1 MPNVTL
7 APDVYCVG
15 VKDPGLTVF
24 DIVIPTRYG
33 TTYNSYLVKGTEKTA
48 LIDCVKRPFAGEFL
62 RNIEEV
68 LPIPK
73 IDYVIVN
80 HSEPDHAGAL
90 VDLLDRHPN
99 VTVLLSRSAKTFVD
113 NLVNTGYPFRIVN
126 DNEEL
131 SLGGKTLRFI
141 NAPFLHWPDTIL
153 TYLVEDRILF
163 PCDFLGA
170 HYSSP
175 HTFNDELH
183 EPEKARKAFEFYYS
197 TIMRPYKE
205 HILKACGKVKNLPLE
220 MIAPSH
226 GPVLRKEPL
235 TYLAWYEER
244 ASVSSRVKEKKVVIV
259 YASAYGNTAA
269 MARKVAEGVT
279 AGGLTP
285 VLMNSVEVPVEE
297 IIDRLEES
305 VGFLIGTPTLNSNV
319 PHPILHLI
327 ANLVVLNMKGKVA
340 SVFGSY
346 GWSGEA
352 IKTVQ
357 DILTSMRIKV
367 VPDPIR
373 VRMAPSEQDLRD
385 CVDFG
390 RKFAAIAAAPPPG
403 E

>member
-1 MPNVTL
+1 MPTATL
-7 APDVYCVG
+7 APGVHSVG

-24 DIVIPTRYG
+24 DIVIPTKYG
-33 TTYNSYLVKGTEKTA
+33 TTYNAYLVRGTSMTA

-62 RNIEEV
+62 RNVEEI
-68 LPIPK
+68 LPVAD
-73 IDYVIVN
+73 IDYVVVN

-90 VDLLDRHPN
+90 VDLLDRNPN

-113 NLVNTGYPFRIVN
+113 NLVNTGFPFRVVG
-126 DNEEL
+126 DDEEL
-131 SLGGKTLRFI
+131 PLGGKTLRFI
-141 NAPFLHWPDTIL
+141 HAPFLHWPDTIL

-175 HTFNDELH
+175 HTYNDELH
-183 EPEKARKAFEFYYS
+183 EPGKARDAFEFYYG

-205 HILKACGKVKNLPLE
+205 HILKACARVRELPID

-226 GPVLRKEPL
+226 GPILRKNPRE
-235 TYLAWYEER
+235 YLERYEER
-244 ASVSSRVKEKKVVIV
+244 ASVAERVKERKVVIV

-269 MARKVAEGVT
+269 MARKVAEGVA
-279 AGGLTP
+279 AGGLVP
-285 VLMNSVEVPVEE
+285 VLMNSVEAPMDR
-297 IIDRLEES
+297 IIDQLETS
-305 VGFLIGTPTLNSNV
+305 VGFLVGTPTLNSNV
-319 PHPILHLI
+319 PHPILHVI
-327 ANLVVLNMKGKVA
+327 ANLVVLNTKGRTA

-367 VPDPIR
+367 APDPIR
-373 VRMAPSEQDLRD
+373 VRMAPSEHDLAA

-390 RKFAAIAAAPPPG
+390 KRFAAIAGGAPT
-403 E
+403 

>member
-1 MPNVTL
+1 MPTVTL
-7 APDVYCVG
+7 APNVHCVG

-24 DIVIPTRYG
+24 DIVIPTEYG
-33 TTYNSYLVKGTEKTA
+33 TTYNSYLVRGTEKTA

-62 RNIEEV
+62 NNIEEIV
-68 LPIPK
+68 PISK

-90 VDLLDRHPN
+90 VDLLDRNPS
-99 VTVLLSRSAKTFVD
+99 VTVFLSRSAKTFVD
-113 NLVNTGYPFRIVN
+113 NLVNAGFPFRIVGDN
-126 DNEEL
+126 DEL

-153 TYLVEDRILF
+153 TYLAEDRILF

-170 HYSSP
+170 HYASS

-197 TIMRPYKE
+197 TIMRPYKDYV
-205 HILKACGKVKNLPLE
+205 LKACERLKDVPLE

-226 GPVLRKEPL
+226 GPVLRKDPRK
-235 TYLAWYEER
+235 YIAWYEER
-244 ASVSSRVKEKKVVIV
+244 ASVCSRVKEKKVVIV

-269 MARKVAEGVT
+269 MARKVAEGV
-279 AGGLTP
+279 ASAGLTP
-285 VLMNSVEVPVEE
+285 VLMNSVEAPVAEM
-297 IIDRLEES
+297 IDRLEEC
-305 VGFLIGTPTLNSNV
+305 VGFLVGTPTLNSNV
-319 PHPILHLI
+319 PHPILQLI
-327 ANLVVLNMKGKVA
+327 ANLVVLNMKGKTA

-367 VPDPIR
+367 SPEPIK
-373 VRMAPSEQDLRD
+373 VRMTPNEQELRA

-390 RKFAAIAAAPPPG
+390 RKFAEIVGGAPA
-403 E
+403 

>member
-1 MPNVTL
+1 MPTVTL
-7 APDVYCVG
+7 APSVYAVG

-24 DIVIPTRYG
+24 DIVIPTKYG
-33 TTYNSYLVKGTEKTA
+33 TTYNSYLVKGAEKTA

-62 RNIEEV
+62 RNIEEIMP
-68 LPIPK
+68 LAK

-113 NLVNTGYPFRIVN
+113 NLVNAGFPFRIVN

-183 EPEKARKAFEFYYS
+183 EPVKARQAFEFYYS

-205 HILKACGKVKNLPLE
+205 HILKACGRVRELPLA

-226 GPVLRKEPL
+226 GPVLRKDPL
-235 TYLAWYEER
+235 NYLAWYEER
-244 ASVSSRVKEKKVVIV
+244 ASVSSRGKKKVVIA

-327 ANLVVLNMKGKVA
+327 ANLVVLNMKGTVA

-367 VPDPIR
+367 SPEPIR
-373 VRMAPSEQDLRD
+373 VRMTPSEADLQA
-385 CVDFG
+385 CVEFG
-390 RKFAAIAAAPPPG
+390 RKFAEAAGAAPA
-403 E
+403 